1 MRESQRR
8 GGRGGA
14 CKNGPGRANF
24 ASRASRGFF
33 ARVVFAPGVVAALVA
48 LGALGPFPPE
58 AFAQSA
64 PAGAEAKGAGGA
76 SGAAGADKAGAG
88 GQTGGETSGAG
99 GAEKQAPPV
108 ANIKVV
114 IFVEGPKA
122 AEVRAEIEKSLPP
135 GVTVLP
141 DGPFL
146 EALKKRGLLPLA
158 KSIKGPAERSA
169 GTPKLQGAAQDVG
182 AQAAI
187 LASANAAKGGK
198 YDVPMLIVP
207 SDSPEALVSTNAVVL
222 AKAGTQSRSEA
233 IAGIVSASIS
243 GILPI
248 APVVI
253 EAKVEPVEA
262 PKPEPP
268 KKVEAPKPEP
278 PPPNQF
284 VRGKVL
290 FEVGLG
296 TQGRA
301 FSYIFPVGL
310 AGTDRTIVRPYN
322 LLASPHLL
330 LRTDYYPFAGPG
342 DSFLTNVG
350 LTAAGG
356 GSALVKSKI
365 RDQADSDTAFFHFR
379 VGPKVRF
386 PIGSDQQTLI
396 TGELTYSHLDFT
408 ITDPTRSS
416 PSYIYQSVRPGVGV
430 RYPVGPLV
438 ALFEGGLHYV
448 FASSELK
455 ARFPNAT
462 ILGFDAQL
470 GLALPLRA
478 HFEGRF
484 NLNYTRY
491 RANLKA
497 DLDSATGYVAAG
509 SIDQFFG
516 AHLGAAAAF

>member
-1 MRESQRR
+1 M
-8 GGRGGA
+8 
-14 CKNGPGRANF
+14 
-24 ASRASRGFF
+24 SRGVFT
-33 ARVVFAPGVVAALVA
+33 RVVFAPGVIAALVA

-76 SGAAGADKAGAG
+76 PGAAGAAGAAGAGAG

-108 ANIKVV
+108 AEIKVV

-135 GVTVLP
+135 GVAVLP

-146 EALKKRGLLPLA
+146 EALKRRGLLPLA
-158 KSIKGPAERSA
+158 KNIKGPPERVAS
-169 GTPKLQGAAQDVG
+169 TPKLQGAAQDVG
-182 AQAAI
+182 AQAAV

-207 SDSPEALVSTNAVVL
+207 SDSPEALVSTNSVVS
-222 AKAGTQSRSEA
+222 AKAGTQSRAEA
-233 IAGIVSASIS
+233 IAGIISAAIS

-253 EAKVEPVEA
+253 EAKVVPVEA

-268 KKVEAPKPEP
+268 KKVEAPKPAP

-284 VRGKVL
+284 VQGKVL

-301 FSYIFPVGL
+301 FSYIFPAGL
-310 AGTDRTIVRPYN
+310 DGTDRSIVRPYN

-330 LRTDYYPFAGPG
+330 LRADYYPFAGPS
-342 DSFLTNVG
+342 DSFLTKLG
-350 LTAAGG
+350 LSVVGG
-356 GSALVKSKI
+356 GSALVKSTI
-365 RDQADSDTAFFHFR
+365 RGQEDNDTAFFHFR

-386 PIGSDQQTLI
+386 PIGADKQALI
-396 TGELTYSHLDFT
+396 TGEITYSHLDFT
-408 ITDPTRSS
+408 ITDPGRSS
-416 PSYIYQSVRPGVGV
+416 PSFIYQSIRPGVGV

-470 GLALPLRA
+470 GLALPLSA

-484 NLNYTRY
+484 NLNYNRY
-491 RANLKA
+491 RGNLKA

-509 SIDQFFG
+509 SVDQFFG